1 MTIIITDYIAIK
13 EDNIAD
19 LNTAVNA
26 QIALGFTPSCTLQ
39 SAMCLNVTDLESA
52 FVQSMAKYEEEGQV
66 VMFDYEYKAI
76 SNSDI
81 TALNTDF
88 DTQEGLGF
96 TEFGQTTVAMCLDAM
111 SAVAF
116 IYAQPF
122 IKPL

>member
-1 MTIIITDYIAIK
+1 MTIISDYIAIK

-26 QIALGFTPSCTLQ
+26 KIALGFTPSCTLQ
-39 SAMCLNVTDLESA
+39 VSMCLSGSDIEYA
-52 FVQSMAKYEEEGQV
+52 FVQSMAKYEEGGQV

-88 DTQEGLGF
+88 DTQEGLGY
-96 TEFGQTTVAMCLDAM
+96 TEFGETTVAMCLNAM
-111 SAVAF
+111 SAVTF
-116 IYAQPF
+116 CYAQSF
-122 IKPL
+122 VKSL